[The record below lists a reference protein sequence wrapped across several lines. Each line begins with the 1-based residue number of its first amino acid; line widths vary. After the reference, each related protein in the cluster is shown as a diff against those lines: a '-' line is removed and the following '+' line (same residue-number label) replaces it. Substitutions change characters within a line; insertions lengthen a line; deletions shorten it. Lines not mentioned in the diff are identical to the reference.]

1 MKKKLKKVSV
11 LITNY
16 NNQKYINQCIKSL
29 LNQKYKNLEILFH
42 DDSSTDN
49 SLKIVKKYKKVKVI
63 KNKVRSNFGSYNQ
76 INALKKLFKK
86 SSGEILF
93 LLDSDDYFSTKKI
106 NRIMKVFNSNKSL
119 IAIYDL
125 PILKFPNKSLFV
137 KNKGK
142 ILNNFW
148 PYIPPQSCI
157 SIKRKN
163 FKSIIDSINIR
174 KFPDIW
180 MDFRIAIYL
189 KYIIKNFY
197 VHSENLTFYRQSPN
211 MISSRF
217 KHLSFFWWKRRLQAH
232 NYIKYYFNKNQ
243 ITYKKNLDYYIT
255 IITNK
260 FL

>member
-49 SLKIVKKYKKVKVI
+49 SLKIIKKYKKVKVI

-106 NRIMKVFNSNKSL
+106 NRIMKVFNSNKRL

-148 PYIPPQSCI
+148 P
-157 SIKRKN
+157 
-163 FKSIIDSINIR
+163 
-174 KFPDIW
+174 
-180 MDFRIAIYL
+180 
-189 KYIIKNFY
+189 
-197 VHSENLTFYRQSPN
+197 
-211 MISSRF
+211 
-217 KHLSFFWWKRRLQAH
+217 
-232 NYIKYYFNKNQ
+232 
-243 ITYKKNLDYYIT
+243 
-255 IITNK
+255 
-260 FL
+260 

>member
-49 SLKIVKKYKKVKVI
+49 SLKIIKKYKKVKVI

-106 NRIMKVFNSNKSL
+106 NRIMMVFNANKSL

-174 KFPDIW
+174 KFPEPRLLLLGFAAVQVIVH
-180 MDFRIAIYL
+180 MIFFLQEFFYL
-189 KYIIKNFY
+189 
-197 VHSENLTFYRQSPN
+197 L
-211 MISSRF
+211 
-217 KHLSFFWWKRRLQAH
+217 
-232 NYIKYYFNKNQ
+232 
-243 ITYKKNLDYYIT
+243 
-255 IITNK
+255 
-260 FL
+260 